1 MPFKNAKTLAPTAP
15 AKKGSK
21 ARQVE
26 IGNLKNLATL
36 VAIKKSVESMIE
48 AFEEDVKSQAVVEFV
63 KTGSAAKARPANFEG
78 IDGSATAS
86 VQLKKKASNIALSAE
101 EIDLLARFKISTEKR
116 TDVHGTYVF
125 DPEALK
131 DEAKMEA
138 IAKLLEDAGHDDVI
152 RYQEERSKTVVA
164 DAALDEV
171 FKLDP
176 VVIGDILPV
185 IASIA
190 VKPKVDE
197 DEIAEVIA
205 SLSKLITVSE

>member
-63 KTGSAAKARPANFEG
+63 KTGAAAKARPDNFEG

-101 EIDLLARFKISTEKR
+101 EVDLLARFKIPTEKR

-164 DAALDEV
+164 EKALDEV

-197 DEIAEVIA
+197 AEIAEVIA